1 MADAQGQPTIYLV
14 EELPNGETAVGA
26 MGIDYITKLQ
36 RHITFGELGHAAIV
50 DSSGNIIAHPNKEWS
65 HSIKTI
71 SKVKP
76 VKHMINGESGV
87 TEFYSPAVK
96 ADMITG
102 YTVVP
107 GVGWGV
113 MVPQPIEELRDKAAS
128 ARGAQIGIMVGGVIV
143 TAFLGWLL
151 FGLLIRPISAVIGT
165 AGQIGKGD
173 LEARVPQF
181 PNLMLREYRELGM
194 AFNNMAG
201 RIQDERRQL
210 AVAARDVE
218 QSSQSKSEFL
228 ATIIRDSG
236 ESSGVEID
244 VADLGAMP
252 PLRASEQRL
261 LQIFVNLLSNAVKF
275 LPEGGHASVRA
286 AEEGADVVL
295 ISIADDGIGM
305 TEHEIEQAMLSFT
318 QVDSSLERRFEGTGL
333 GLPLAKLLVE
343 GHGGTLHMT
352 SEPGKGTEVT
362 VRLPAAKKLA

>member
-1 MADAQGQPTIYLV
+1 
-14 EELPNGETAVGA
+14 
-26 MGIDYITKLQ
+26 
-36 RHITFGELGHAAIV
+36 
-50 DSSGNIIAHPNKEWS
+50 
-65 HSIKTI
+65 
-71 SKVKP
+71 
-76 VKHMINGESGV
+76 
-87 TEFYSPAVK
+87 
-96 ADMITG
+96 
-102 YTVVP
+102 
-107 GVGWGV
+107 
-113 MVPQPIEELRDKAAS
+113 
-128 ARGAQIGIMVGGVIV
+128 MVGGVIV

-275 LPEGGHASVRA
+275 SPEGGHASVRT

-305 TEHEIEQAMLSFT
+305 TEHEIEQAMLLFT